1 MQALELLK
9 IIEPAVVAQG
19 LELWGADWANEG
31 KNKVLR
37 VYVDSAMGV
46 NIDQCAKVSRQVS
59 AVLDVEDVIQGHYTL
74 EVSSPGLERPLFN
87 LDQARR
93 YVGESIAIRLRV
105 PKAGRR
111 NFTGVLMRVENE
123 SIFLQID
130 EKTEVQM
137 LWRDIEK
144 AHLIALM
151 RSGTKR

>member
-1 MQALELLK
+1 MQALDLLK

-19 LELWGADWANEG
+19 LELWGAEWANEG

-37 VYVDSAMGV
+37 VYVDSATGI

-59 AVLDVEDVIQGHYTL
+59 AVLDVEDIIQGHYTL

-93 YVGESIAIRLRV
+93 YIGESIAIRLRV

-111 NFTGVLMRVENE
+111 NFTGVLTQVEKE
-123 SIFLQID
+123 SILLQID
-130 EKTEVQM
+130 EKAEEKM
-137 LWRDIEK
+137 PWRDIEK
-144 AHLIALM
+144 AHLTALV
-151 RSGTKR
+151 RSDKKR